1 MLSSSSVFHYV
12 SGESSIVVVDHKLL
26 SILDEPLQW
35 SLYENQVMMY
45 ESTHVTVLSEQSKI
59 ENNNFTTMLLVAKP
73 KVIVTLHLLHH
84 E

>member
-12 SGESSIVVVDHKLL
+12 SRESSIVVVDHKLL

-45 ESTHVTVLSEQSKI
+45 ESTHVTEQSKI

>member
-12 SGESSIVVVDHKLL
+12 SRESSIVVVDHKLL

-35 SLYENQVMMY
+35 SLYEYQVMMY
-45 ESTHVTVLSEQSKI
+45 ESTHVTVFVRTKT